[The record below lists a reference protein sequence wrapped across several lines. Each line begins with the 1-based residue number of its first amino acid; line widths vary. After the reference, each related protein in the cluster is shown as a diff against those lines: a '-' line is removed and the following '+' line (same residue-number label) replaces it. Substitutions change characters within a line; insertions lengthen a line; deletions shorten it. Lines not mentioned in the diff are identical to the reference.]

1 MNDSELKVFLE
12 ALPDYFEHLKEN
24 PNSLIARIY
33 GVYKV
38 KMEDIVPVNLL
49 VMANTNR
56 VKSST
61 LIMNIYD
68 LKGSVINRER
78 KWDKKLK
85 NTSTLKDLNLIRIR
99 KQNEAINYDFLKFTK
114 PDISMINEMLR
125 KDVELL
131 KKYNLMDY
139 SLLLCVEHVE
149 SEDPDTLS
157 PEEGESPE
165 P

>member
-1 MNDSELKVFLE
+1 MNDSELKIFLE
-12 ALPDYFEHLKEN
+12 ALPDYFEHLKLY

-56 VKSST
+56 VKSSAN
-61 LIMNIYD
+61 IMNLYD

-78 KWDKKLK
+78 KWSKKLK
-85 NTSTLKDLNLIRIR
+85 NTSTLKDLNLKWIK
-99 KQNEAINYDFLKFTK
+99 KQNEALGNDFLKFSK
-114 PDISMINEMLR
+114 DDIHLINEIMK

-139 SLLLCVEHVE
+139 SLLLCIEYVE
-149 SEDPDTLS
+149 
-157 PEEGESPE
+157 
-165 P
+165 